1 MQSNFD
7 EVLDYLYTRLPV
19 FQRQGGKAF
28 KPGLD
33 RTFRLLDWLN
43 NPQDKLKFI
52 HIAGTNGKGT
62 SAHAIAAVL
71 QVSGHNVGLYT
82 SPHLKSFTERIRVN
96 GRNVTEDWVVD
107 AVQQLKPAIEEIE
120 PSFFEVTVGL
130 AMQYFY
136 EMRVDICVIETGM
149 GGRLDSTNVI
159 IPEVSLITNIGMD
172 HTEYLGDTIPAI
184 AREKAGI
191 IKENVPVV
199 IGADMVGDAVTV
211 MYETSR
217 QRCADIFHAKQ
228 TDYAGFDLSACP
240 PYFQRNLPAILQTLS
255 ILQQQGWKLDHQH
268 LIEGIENFIQ
278 ITGMKGRFQL
288 LSDSPKTIADVSHNA
303 EGLQL
308 LFDHIHQLPFDQ
320 LHVIYGT
327 VNDKSLAPVFEV
339 MPKNARYYFTQ
350 SHVPRALATED
361 LQRAAKQS
369 GYTGDS
375 FDNVNDAMAA
385 ATKNAGVRDVI
396 LVTGS
401 TFVIAE
407 IKNL

>member
-1 MQSNFD
+1 MHSSFD

-19 FQRQGGKAF
+19 FQRQGRKAF

-33 RTFRLLDWLN
+33 RTLRLLDRLN
-43 NPQDKLKFI
+43 NPQEKLKFI

-71 QVSGHNVGLYT
+71 QVSGHDVGLYT

-96 GRNVTEDWVVD
+96 GQNVGEDWVIG
-107 AVQQLKPAIEEIE
+107 AVEKLKPAIEEIE
-120 PSFFEVTVGL
+120 PSFFEVTVAL
-130 AMQYFY
+130 AMQYFF
-136 EMRVDICVIETGM
+136 EMQVDICVMETGM

-172 HTEYLGDTIPAI
+172 HTEYLGDTIPTI

-199 IGADMVGDAVTV
+199 IGADMVDDAVAV
-211 MYETSR
+211 MHETSQQ
-217 QRCADIFHAKQ
+217 QRADIFHAEQK
-228 TDYAGFDLSACP
+228 DYASFDLSACP
-240 PYFQRNLPAILQTLS
+240 PYFQRNLPGILQTLS
-255 ILQQQGWKLDHQH
+255 ILQQQGWKFDQQH
-268 LIEGIENFIQ
+268 ILEGIENFIQ

-288 LSDSPKTIADVSHNA
+288 LSDHPKIIADVSHNA

-308 LFDHIHQLPFDQ
+308 LFDHIRQLSFDH
-320 LHVIYGT
+320 LHVVYGT
-327 VNDKSLAPVFEV
+327 VNDKLLPPVFKV

-361 LQRAAKQS
+361 LQRSAMQF
-369 GYTGDS
+369 GYAGDS
-375 FDNVNDAMAA
+375 FEHVNDAMAE
-385 ATKNAGVRDVI
+385 ATKYAGVHDII

-401 TFVIAE
+401 TFVVAE